1 MPGEPAFGAGILLIL
16 VGAFANGSFGLML
29 KFTQTWKWEHIW
41 LLFSF
46 FAMLFFP
53 WLLGLIT
60 IESLLSVL
68 ASANSQDLLLVFLFG
83 LGWGFGAV
91 LYGLAL
97 KMLGLALSFAI
108 VMGLTAAVGTL
119 APLILLHAHQ
129 VLTLKGVVITGGV
142 LLLVVGVILSASAGQ
157 LRERAIASPENL
169 GAGTEPISPR
179 HPISVS
185 SGKTFALGLS
195 VALLSG
201 MLSPMLNLS
210 FAYGTPLAE
219 LAVNLGTQPSMAANV
234 IWVVALSAGFFV
246 NAGYCIYLI
255 FKKRTGQTLLGQHF
269 HYGLGLA
276 MGVLWFSGIVFYG
289 IGGSKLGKLGAV
301 IGWPVMSSMS
311 IITASFWGAV
321 SGEWSGTGRK
331 PLAVMCVSVLVLC
344 AAMFIIG
351 WANTVP

>member
-1 MPGEPAFGAGILLIL
+1 
-16 VGAFANGSFGLML
+16 
-29 KFTQTWKWEHIW
+29 
-41 LLFSF
+41 
-46 FAMLFFP
+46 
-53 WLLGLIT
+53 
-60 IESLLSVL
+60 
-68 ASANSQDLLLVFLFG
+68 
-83 LGWGFGAV
+83 
-91 LYGLAL
+91 
-97 KMLGLALSFAI
+97 
-108 VMGLTAAVGTL
+108 
-119 APLILLHAHQ
+119 
-129 VLTLKGVVITGGV
+129 
-142 LLLVVGVILSASAGQ
+142 
-157 LRERAIASPENL
+157 
-169 GAGTEPISPR
+169 
-179 HPISVS
+179 
-185 SGKTFALGLS
+185 
-195 VALLSG
+195 
-201 MLSPMLNLS
+201 MLNLS

-331 PLAVMCVSVLVLC
+331 PVAVMCVSVLVLC